1 MPILC
6 ILVYETDGD
15 IVHDVLDSVTDVWQ
29 LPPSTFFVPAINR
42 RQSARNSTTTQSPA
56 KVTLTLKKRKGTPYY
71 PPTAVK
77 IKEEDTNSVDSDVD
91 DAREAINLAEKAF
104 RIQTDAVSSSCW
116 DTDLSTSATA
126 KEAKETDKG
135 KSPSALLSKKKKN

>member
-1 MPILC
+1 MPIRC

-42 RQSARNSTTTQSPA
+42 CQSARTLTTAQSPA
-56 KVTLTLKKRKGTPYY
+56 KVTLNLKKRKGTPFY

-77 IKEEDTNSVDSDVD
+77 IIEEYTNSVDSDVD
-91 DAREAINLAEKAF
+91 NAREAINLTEKAF
-104 RIQTDAVSSSCW
+104 RLHTDAVSSSFW
-116 DTDLSTSATA
+116 DT
-126 KEAKETDKG
+126 E
-135 KSPSALLSKKKKN
+135 